1 MNNSSFWNRIKKHV
15 KLIYLILIIAF
26 LLRFY
31 GIFIYYPYDLHP
43 DEASLVRMFMT
54 MLVTGDL
61 NPHFFYHPDLLIYLS
76 ALVNYIIVLG
86 NFIPTLALV
95 TYNESVT
102 MLLTIDKIITV
113 IFSTLTVYYVY
124 KIGKLIW
131 DESAGLLAATVL
143 TFSIA
148 HIVNSFYLIFDVPVT
163 FFVVLTFYFFINLLK
178 NPEKRSNYLKVGL
191 GIGLAISTK
200 YNALLLLPFYLIIL
214 IFFLKSVKFSFKNK
228 ELGIQTNNVII
239 KNFLLSL
246 LITFIVF
253 FAINPYILLSFDE
266 FRADFFDYNMN
277 QLSGTEGVV
286 YNPNIQLWGY
296 YLFNSLLPGFS
307 IFGLILLIISIV
319 LIKKDKYAVLFMLWI
334 FLFYFINESFMYKA
348 PRYILPL
355 FPIACLIMGRVLAT
369 NKKLLLLMGGM
380 IIITSIFIAQ
390 LYPETRI
397 QAYDWVIENYNT
409 SMIYAC
415 PYSIPWAGG
424 CTESLYWVESSSHV
438 YYLISSNVYDFY
450 FKGTNGQDFE
460 KYHFYKYIIDNG
472 TLIKEFSVL
481 FTFGQSCNPTVRLY
495 YVE

>member
-1 MNNSSFWNRIKKHV
+1 
-15 KLIYLILIIAF
+15 
-26 LLRFY
+26 
-31 GIFIYYPYDLHP
+31 
-43 DEASLVRMFMT
+43 
-54 MLVTGDL
+54 
-61 NPHFFYHPDLLIYLS
+61 
-76 ALVNYIIVLG
+76 
-86 NFIPTLALV
+86 
-95 TYNESVT
+95 
-102 MLLTIDKIITV
+102 
-113 IFSTLTVYYVY
+113 
-124 KIGKLIW
+124 
-131 DESAGLLAATVL
+131 
-143 TFSIA
+143 
-148 HIVNSFYLIFDVPVT
+148 
-163 FFVVLTFYFFINLLK
+163 
-178 NPEKRSNYLKVGL
+178 
-191 GIGLAISTK
+191 
-200 YNALLLLPFYLIIL
+200 
-214 IFFLKSVKFSFKNK
+214 
-228 ELGIQTNNVII
+228 
-239 KNFLLSL
+239 
-246 LITFIVF
+246 
-253 FAINPYILLSFDE
+253 
-266 FRADFFDYNMN
+266 
-277 QLSGTEGVV
+277 
-286 YNPNIQLWGY
+286 
-296 YLFNSLLPGFS
+296 
-307 IFGLILLIISIV
+307 
-319 LIKKDKYAVLFMLWI
+319 
-334 FLFYFINESFMYKA
+334 MYKA